1 MMNREVSDALEQI
14 GRGREVNM
22 EVLKET
28 LSKALTSASRKI
40 LNNQYDIKVDVDEST
55 GAFKVSY
62 HKTVVDKVADSNYEI
77 SLKDAKSQGYK
88 GEAGGLMDFPVPL
101 DKFGRI
107 AAQITKQVI
116 SKKVRDIERD
126 AIFSEFEEKLDTI
139 LNGIVLRKENKNILV
154 DLGDTE
160 GIVPIKEQ
168 VFRENW
174 QVGDK
179 IKAYVSE
186 VRKTS
191 KGPQVVLSRIHPSFI
206 KKLFEMEIPE
216 IGEGKV
222 EVKAIAR
229 DPGFRI
235 KIAVYSEDRNIDS
248 VGACVGI
255 KGGRIQPVVKELKG
269 EKIDVVE
276 WSSDIKNF
284 TKNALRPAKITNIA
298 ADEAS
303 RSIVV
308 TVPDDQLAIAI
319 GKNGQSAKL
328 AAKLVGWKIDVRSE
342 SDFAAS
348 GAENIKIIEDKRKE
362 EEQDPFELMG
372 LSKKNMDKLKANGFN
387 TKDDFKNTTKESL
400 LKINGLTVKTAEKIM
415 EHVKALKEQEIV
427 KTDE

>member
-1 MMNREVSDALEQI
+1 MMNKDIVNALEQI
-14 GRGREVNM
+14 ARGQNVNM
-22 EVLKET
+22 EVWKET
-28 LSKALTSASRKI
+28 LSAALTSASRKI
-40 LNNQYDIKVDVDEST
+40 LNNQYEIKVGVDDVT
-55 GAFKVSY
+55 GSFKVSY
-62 HKTVVDKVADSNYEI
+62 HKTVVEKVTSPDYEI
-77 SLKDAKSQGYK
+77 SFKDAKSQGYT
-88 GEAGGLMDFPVPL
+88 GEVGGLMDFPVPL
-101 DKFGRI
+101 EKFGRI

-139 LNGIVLRKENKNILV
+139 LNGTVLRKENKNILV

-174 QVGDK
+174 QIGDK

-222 EVKAIAR
+222 DIKSIAR
-229 DPGFRI
+229 DPGYRI

-284 TKNALRPAKITNIA
+284 TKNALRPAKITNIITDDA
-298 ADEAS
+298 AQS
-303 RSIVV
+303 VIV

-319 GKNGQSAKL
+319 GKNGQSVKL
-328 AAKLVGWKIDVRSE
+328 AAKLVGWKVEVRSE
-342 SDFAAS
+342 TDFAAS
-348 GAENIKIIEDKRKE
+348 GAENVKIIADKRKE
-362 EEQDPFELMG
+362 EEQDPFEAMG
-372 LSKKNMDKLKANGFN
+372 LNKKVMDKLKANGFN
-387 TKDDFKNTTKESL
+387 TKDDFLKATKESL
-400 LKINGLTVKTAEKIM
+400 LQVNGLTAKTAEKII
-415 EHVKALKEQEIV
+415 EHVKTIKAQEIV

>member
-1 MMNREVSDALEQI
+1 MNKDIVNALEQI
-14 GRGREVNM
+14 ARGQNVNM
-22 EVLKET
+22 EVWKET
-28 LSKALTSASRKI
+28 LSAALTSASRKI
-40 LNNQYDIKVDVDEST
+40 LNNQYEIKVGVDDVT
-55 GAFKVSY
+55 GSFKVSY
-62 HKTVVDKVADSNYEI
+62 HKTVVEKVTSPDYEI
-77 SLKDAKSQGYK
+77 SFKDAKSQGYT
-88 GEAGGLMDFPVPL
+88 GEVGGLMDFPVPL
-101 DKFGRI
+101 EKFGRI

-139 LNGIVLRKENKNILV
+139 LNGTVLRKENKNILV

-174 QVGDK
+174 QIGDK

-222 EVKAIAR
+222 DIKSIAR
-229 DPGFRI
+229 DPGYRI

-284 TKNALRPAKITNIA
+284 TKNALRPAKITNIITDDA
-298 ADEAS
+298 AQS
-303 RSIVV
+303 VIV

-319 GKNGQSAKL
+319 GKNGQSVKL
-328 AAKLVGWKIDVRSE
+328 AAKLVGWKVEVRSE
-342 SDFAAS
+342 TDFAAS
-348 GAENIKIIEDKRKE
+348 GAENVKIIADKRKE
-362 EEQDPFELMG
+362 EEQDPFEAMG
-372 LSKKNMDKLKANGFN
+372 LNKKVMDKLKANGFN
-387 TKDDFKNTTKESL
+387 TKDDFLKATKESL
-400 LKINGLTVKTAEKIM
+400 LQVNGLTAKTAEKII
-415 EHVKALKEQEIV
+415 EHVKTIKAQEIV